1 MAEQESLNQTKSIAY
16 YFRTIHFIFDKM
28 FNAKLKEF
36 DLTRSQFEVLKFISL
51 SKESSII
58 QRDIEYFFHISNP
71 TVTGILNRL
80 EQKDLIV
87 RIKDDKDKRIHTI
100 HITPKAKEILKEI
113 YSRKPR
119 LDEVIADILGPEKTK
134 ELENLLMDLM
144 QGLTKEGEMHA

>member
-1 MAEQESLNQTKSIAY
+1 MEQENLDQNKSIAY
-16 YFRTIHFIFDKM
+16 YFRTIHFVFDKM

-36 DLTRSQFEVLKFISL
+36 DLTRSQFEVLKFISQ

-87 RIKDDKDKRIHTI
+87 RVKDEKDKRIHTI
-100 HITPKAKEILKEI
+100 HITHKADEILKEI
-113 YSRKPR
+113 HTRKPQ
-119 LDEVIADILGPEKTK
+119 LDEVIAGILGPK
-134 ELENLLMDLM
+134 N
-144 QGLTKEGEMHA
+144 QRNWRVC